1 MFPIIAHKCHPR
13 LIQHVWLF
21 SFQTKCQRRLLSTL
35 PAALENKV
43 DAMIQRHKDLL
54 SKLSKETD
62 SSKLGSYGRE
72 ISTLTSIVDLALERR
87 ALLEELETIKQL
99 VASEEE
105 DGDDLFASDTVKIQH
120 DIEVIDDRLTKR
132 ILDSDDPD
140 AKLNAILEI
149 RAGTVIVVDLCYFWN
164 FYFSL

>member
-1 MFPIIAHKCHPR
+1 
-13 LIQHVWLF
+13 
-21 SFQTKCQRRLLSTL
+21 LSTL

-99 VASEEE
+99 VASEDE
-105 DGDDLFASDTVKIQH
+105 DGEDLFASDTVKIQR
-120 DIEVIDDRLTKR
+120 DIEDIDDRLTKR

-149 RAGTVIVVDLCYFWN
+149 RAGTVIIVDLYYFRN
-164 FYFSL
+164 VYFSL

>member
-1 MFPIIAHKCHPR
+1 M
-13 LIQHVWLF
+13 
-21 SFQTKCQRRLLSTL
+21 STL

-105 DGDDLFASDTVKIQH
+105 DGEDLFASDTVKIQR
-120 DIEVIDDRLTKR
+120 DIEIIDDRLTKR

-149 RAGTVIVVDLCYFWN
+149 RAGTVIFVDLYYVWN
-164 FYFSL
+164 VYFSL